1 MESLGRRL
9 RASIERAI
17 DIEERQRLLVF
28 MESLKLAVMDQIE
41 AGETDLVYELDEAVY
56 EIRSPLHPLN
66 ELWLDFEDW
75 LRHNDLSSS
84 LKAEKGF
91 GESRFSLAVYPGRF
105 GPARSRSTGDLAET
119 WLERL
124 MARPEAEEPPA
135 GESTAQDG
143 EQDPAA

>member
-17 DIEERQRLLVF
+17 DTEERQRLLVF
-28 MESLKLAVMDQIE
+28 MESLKLFIMDEIE
-41 AGETDLVYELDEAVY
+41 AGETDLSYELPEAVY
-56 EIRSPLHPLN
+56 EIRSPLHALH

-91 GESRFSLAVYPGRF
+91 GESRFSVAVYPGRF
-105 GPARSRSTGDLAET
+105 GPSRSRPTNDLAET
-119 WLERL
+119 WLEKLRT
-124 MARPEAEEPPA
+124 RTSE
-135 GESTAQDG
+135 GESG
-143 EQDPAA
+143 ERGAA

>member
-17 DIEERQRLLVF
+17 DTEERQRLLVF
-28 MESLKLAVMDQIE
+28 MESLKLSIMDEIE
-41 AGETDLVYELDEAVY
+41 AGETDLSYELPEAVY
-56 EIRSPLHPLN
+56 EIRSPLHALH

-91 GESRFSLAVYPGRF
+91 GESRFSVAVYPGRF
-105 GPARSRSTGDLAET
+105 GPSRSRPTNDLAET

-124 MARPEAEEPPA
+124 RTRTSE
-135 GESTAQDG
+135 GESG
-143 EQDPAA
+143 ERDAA

>member
-17 DIEERQRLLVF
+17 DTEERQRLLVF
-28 MESLKLAVMDQIE
+28 MESLKLSIMDEIE
-41 AGETDLVYELDEAVY
+41 AGETDLNYELTQAVY

-91 GESRFSLAVYPGRF
+91 GESRFSVTVYPGRF
-105 GPARSRSTGDLAET
+105 GPARSRPSNDLAET
-119 WLERL
+119 WLEKLRTRTSGGEND
-124 MARPEAEEPPA
+124 AR
-135 GESTAQDG
+135 D
-143 EQDPAA
+143 AA

>member
-17 DIEERQRLLVF
+17 DIDERQRLLVF
-28 MESLKLAVMDQIE
+28 FESLKLSVMDQIE
-41 AGETDLVYELDEAVY
+41 AGEIDLAYELDEAVY

-91 GESRFSLAVYPGRF
+91 GESRISLTVYPGRF
-105 GPARSRSTGDLAET
+105 GPARSRLTGDLAET

-124 MARPEAEEPPA
+124 MARPEDD
-135 GESTAQDG
+135 TAQDDETG
-143 EQDPAA
+143 PTA